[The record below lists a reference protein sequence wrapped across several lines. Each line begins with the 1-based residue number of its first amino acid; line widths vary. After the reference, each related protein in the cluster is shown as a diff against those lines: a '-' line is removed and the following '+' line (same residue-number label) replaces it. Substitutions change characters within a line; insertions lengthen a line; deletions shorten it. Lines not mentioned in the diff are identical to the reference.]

1 MNELKGQKKA
11 EMNELVTS
19 KLAAADAKIKDLKWN
34 YESKVKSR
42 LDQQQPSLDHDTKDK
57 VIWKLKNKKN
67 NFFAAIW
74 DIREEL
80 GRKLSTIKA
89 SLWRELQAESN
100 QLWASL

>member
-1 MNELKGQKKA
+1 MNKLKGEKKA
-11 EMNELVTS
+11 EMNEVVTK

-42 LDQQQPSLDHDTKDK
+42 LDEQQPGLDHGTKDK

-100 QLWASL
+100 

>member
-1 MNELKGQKKA
+1 
-11 EMNELVTS
+11 MNELVTS
-19 KLAAADAKIKDLKWN
+19 KLAAADANIKDLKWN

-74 DIREEL
+74 DIRQVL
-80 GRKLSTIKA
+80 GVKL
-89 SLWRELQAESN
+89 
-100 QLWASL
+100 